1 MKNKLLILA
10 LMLVSLFSFSQD
22 LHHDL
27 SVTLD
32 IANGEIKA
40 IDNLKITKDNLDN
53 KDYIQFRLNSKLS
66 IESLDKNYVIEKITN
81 SDEETSVPV
90 NTYKISLT
98 GKENTL
104 IIPLQYKGIINDQIT
119 EGAAE
124 YARGFSTTTGIVF
137 DDGVYMSGSTFW
149 IPTIENLDLFTF
161 ELTVNLPEEWNVVS
175 QGTRI
180 VNEVKDGRK
189 IVKYNSPDLMD
200 EIYLIANNWTEY
212 SLQAGDVLVQAF
224 LRTPDE
230 GLANR
235 YLGVTAKYLK
245 LYEDI
250 IGPYP
255 FTKFA
260 LVENFWETGYGMPS
274 FTLLGEKV
282 IRFPWILN
290 SSYPHE
296 LLHNYWGNSVFV
308 NYEEGNWC
316 EGITAYMADHL
327 IKEQDGQAVD
337 YRRTTLQKFT
347 DYVNPE
353 NDFPVVEFLSRSNS
367 AEEAIGYGKS
377 MMFNNMLRYELGDE
391 IFLKAYAKF
400 NIDNKF
406 RKASFNDIKASF
418 ETVTG
423 KDLTPFFDQW
433 LKRIGAPTLKLTD
446 VNVKEKKEQYTL
458 SFNIA
463 QTQNEDVFD
472 VNIPVVVY
480 LENETTVTHEKI
492 NLSERKQEYSFN
504 YSGKPL
510 RVDIDPQFEIIRRLD
525 RQEVPATLSQVFGSV
540 NGVIILP
547 ASSKHLDAYTG
558 LANMWKET
566 QAAQNKTLEIV
577 KDSDIESL
585 PNDKAV
591 WVLGFDNKFA
601 DQVNIF
607 NEYDKSFDT
616 ETKRKIELLKKE
628 NAFVFAIPNN
638 ENTIGFVGAN
648 NDKTITRL
656 SRTLLHYGKYGY
668 LGFEG
673 ETATNVLKGSLP
685 ALNSPM
691 NYKISDGEIKAKIE
705 PRKALSQN

>member
-1 MKNKLLILA
+1 MKNRLLTILLILA
-10 LMLVSLFSFSQD
+10 ALHSFSQGF
-22 LHHDL
+22 HHDV

-32 IANGEIKA
+32 IQNGEINA
-40 IDNLKITKDNLDN
+40 KDNITLTRSNLEN
-53 KDYIQFRLNSKLS
+53 KDYIEFTLNGNLTV
-66 IESLDKNYVIEKITN
+66 ESLDKSFTVNQIIS

-90 NTYKISLT
+90 KSYKISLA
-98 GKENTL
+98 GKENKVV
-104 IIPLQYKGIINDQIT
+104 IPLQYKGIINDQIK

-137 DDGVYMSGSTFW
+137 DGGVYMAGSTYW
-149 IPTIENLDLFTF
+149 VPSIKNLDLFTF
-161 ELTVNLPEEWNVVS
+161 DLSVKLPEKWNVVS

-180 VNEVKDGRK
+180 ENELKDGKR

-212 SLQAGDVLVQAF
+212 SLQAGNVLVQAF

-308 NYEEGNWC
+308 NYEKGNWC

-347 DYVNPE
+347 DYVNPV
-353 NDFPVVEFLSRSNS
+353 NDFPITEFLSRSNS

-377 MMFNNMLRYELGDE
+377 MMFNNMLRYEFGDE
-391 IFLKAYAKF
+391 LFLKAYAKF
-400 NIDNKF
+400 NNDNKF

-423 KDLTPFFDQW
+423 KDLTSFFDQW
-433 LKRIGAPTLKLTD
+433 LKRTGAPNIKLTD
-446 VNVKEKKEQYTL
+446 VNVKEKKKQYSL

-492 NLSERKQEYSFN
+492 NLSKRIQEYSFN
-504 YSGKPL
+504 YASKPL

-525 RQEVPATLSQVFGSV
+525 KQEVPATLSQVFGSV
-540 NGVIILP
+540 NGLIILP
-547 ASSKHLDAYTG
+547 ANSTHLEAYTG

-577 KDSDIESL
+577 KDSDIEAL

-601 DQVNIF
+601 AQVDIF
-607 NEYDKSFDT
+607 NEYEKSFDS
-616 ETKRKIELLKKE
+616 ETKSKIELLKKK
-628 NAFVFAIPNN
+628 NAFVYAIPNN

-648 NDKTITRL
+648 NNKTITRL